1 MIPKTP
7 ASNRSS
13 NEDPGTRNAKRT
25 SHGRRAASQ
34 NGADTPFRLLAISG
48 LHLSDTRLY
57 GVLLRGRRRRLI
69 ARGEPIVKISTRDPE
84 GSPSRSSS
92 QQTPVP
98 SLKPVIDRLTP
109 LWLFGSQVFLDRF
122 RTMLFCF
129 LAGIDLIMNA
139 ERTDETIH
147 TALSDRFAAKSDRE
161 LSRRASVR
169 LILVLGRFV

>member
-1 MIPKTP
+1 
-7 ASNRSS
+7 
-13 NEDPGTRNAKRT
+13 
-25 SHGRRAASQ
+25 
-34 NGADTPFRLLAISG
+34 
-48 LHLSDTRLY
+48 
-57 GVLLRGRRRRLI
+57 
-69 ARGEPIVKISTRDPE
+69 VKISTRDPE

-98 SLKPVIDRLTP
+98 SLKPVIDRFTP

-139 ERTDETIH
+139 ERMDETIH